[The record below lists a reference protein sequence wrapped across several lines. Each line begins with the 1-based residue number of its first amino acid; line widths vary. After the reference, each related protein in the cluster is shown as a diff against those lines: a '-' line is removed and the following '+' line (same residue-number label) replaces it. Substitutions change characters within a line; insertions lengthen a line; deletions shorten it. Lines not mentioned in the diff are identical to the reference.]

1 MSLLEMM
8 LEDQRIMLALA
19 AALAPLALAAV
30 LGVAVHVRRLVRA
43 RAARRAEEAALAL
56 AALRMAGEREPQGD
70 EPAPAADTV
79 ESEESP
85 DEDDEAAPDES
96 VSAMQA
102 LLDSVFTDEDPE
114 NPLAHLLDELEDIQA
129 ADLAALAE
137 RVAGQLAHTKAQAQ

>member
-56 AALRMAGEREPQGD
+56 AALRMAGEREPQD
-70 EPAPAADTV
+70 EPAPAADPV
-79 ESEESP
+79 EAEESP
-85 DEDDEAAPDES
+85 DEDDEATPDES

-102 LLDSVFTDEDPE
+102 LLDSVFTDEELE